1 MPSHD
6 RPRHPNHSAAP
17 SPSCPTP
24 DGRSAHPEAPQ
35 RIEVPA
41 RSPLG
46 SEDSASLRA
55 GLARRIAIF
64 DTTLRDGEQSAGVCF
79 SAHDK
84 TEIAARLD
92 ALGVDVIE
100 AGFPVNSPE
109 EAAAVAAVALE
120 VRDAAVCALARAVP
134 RDIAAAGEALRHAR
148 APRIHVFVN
157 ASDMQL
163 AHQLGKSREQV
174 AAMAAAMVR
183 SARELTDDVEFSPMD
198 ATRAEPEFLA
208 DLARAVLA
216 AGARTLNLPDT
227 VGCATPEQVA
237 EMIRGV
243 RTRVPE
249 LEVATLSFHGQDD
262 LGLATANSLAALA
275 AGAGQVECT
284 INGIGER
291 AGNTSLEEV
300 AAALRVHGARLG
312 ITTGLKLDTLYA
324 LSRLVAER
332 SGIEVAANKAVV
344 GRNAFRH
351 ASGIHQDGVLK
362 HRETY
367 ETLDPAWIGHP
378 VGSEIVLGK
387 LSGRAGFTARIAAL
401 GEALSDAQIERA
413 FRAFQQLAA
422 RSREVSDAQLREIVA
437 RCAA

>member
-1 MPSHD
+1 VKSE
-6 RPRHPNHSAAP
+6 SAASSSQVRGEP
-17 SPSCPTP
+17 AIPT
-24 DGRSAHPEAPQ
+24 A
-35 RIEVPA
+35 
-41 RSPLG
+41 
-46 SEDSASLRA
+46 AS
-55 GLARRIAIF
+55 ARRVTIF

-100 AGFPVNSPE
+100 AGFPVSSPE

-174 AAMAAAMVR
+174 VAMAAAMVR

-198 ATRAEPEFLA
+198 ATRAAPEFLA
-208 DLARAVLA
+208 ELARAVLA

-243 RTRVPE
+243 RARVPE
-249 LEVATLSFHGQDD
+249 LEHATLSFHGQDD
-262 LGLATANSLAALA
+262 LGLATANSLAAIA
-275 AGAGQVECT
+275 AGAGQLELTV
-284 INGIGER
+284 NGIGER

-300 AAALRVHGARLG
+300 AAALRVHGVRLG
-312 ITTGLKLDTLYA
+312 VATGLRLETLYA
-324 LSRLVAER
+324 LSRIVAER
-332 SGIEVAANKAVV
+332 SGIPVPPNKAVV
-344 GRNAFRH
+344 GGNAFRH

-367 ETLDPAWIGHP
+367 EVLDPAWIGHP

-387 LSGRAGFTARIAAL
+387 LSGRAGFASRILELGIAL
-401 GEALSDAQIERA
+401 DESGLARA
-413 FRAFQQLAA
+413 FAAFQRIAA
-422 RSREVSDAQLREIVA
+422 RSREVSDAQLRELVA
-437 RCAA
+437 RLAA